1 MPVSESSPGEDLDA
15 IHREALMDT
24 ANLSLSQRRLVADA
38 VEQFRAE
45 DDGQDVVDNPLIS
58 VCYYPEGIFAK
69 EGPWILR

>member
-1 MPVSESSPGEDLDA
+1 
-15 IHREALMDT
+15 MDT